1 MKTKKYNK
9 SLKKYAELEKTEKIK
24 IFGNC
29 HNKPILNGFEL
40 DNKWDKILLSEF
52 DYLCNDEI
60 LESNNNNEILE
71 SIKENFN
78 GFVYKNQ
85 LYSLDQF
92 MNLHNSIYSQNE
104 NLKKYFDGYLNF
116 TYFSGLLIKLDDIG
130 EFLQVFYYYSIG

>member
-29 HNKPILNGFEL
+29 HSRMILNGGEL
-40 DNKWDKILLSEF
+40 DSKYDKILLSEF
-52 DYLCNDEI
+52 DYLNNS
-60 LESNNNNEILE
+60 ESDNKFEILE
-71 SIKENFN
+71 SIKENFQ
-78 GFVYKNQ
+78 GFIYKNE

-92 MNLHNSIYSQNE
+92 VNFHNPVYSGFD

-116 TYFSGLLIKLDDIG
+116 TYFSGLLIKLDNNG
-130 EFLQVFYYYSIG
+130 EFLQVFYNYSIG

>member
-29 HNKPILNGFEL
+29 HNKPILSGFEL
-40 DNKWDKILLSEF
+40 DNKWDKILLSDY
-52 DYLCNDEI
+52 DYLDNS
-60 LESNNNNEILE
+60 ESNDQNEILE
-71 SIKENFN
+71 SIKENFS
-78 GFVYKNQ
+78 GFIYKNQ
-85 LYSLDQF
+85 LYALDQF

-104 NLKKYFDGYLNF
+104 NLTKYFDGYLNF
-116 TYFSGLLIKLDDIG
+116 TYFSGLLIKLDNIG